1 MRNHQRIGIA
11 LLLAAT
17 LSASAIAADKPAAPY
32 VNQYLADSS
41 YSVTHTASDFTALA
55 GPTGKSRRLR
65 ADEIIWK
72 RAGPFN
78 GMTPV
83 YSGPYPNGR
92 RVVWLGGYDRVTKLD
107 ADTLEVLTT
116 YAIGGNT
123 FFGNEEI
130 DRHMDALDK
139 LDGKDMVDY
148 TFKMWA
154 ESFPSGPS
162 FYRMLS
168 RDNELYLPHVTKDGT
183 ISIQVFGEADA
194 KDPASK
200 IQLRREFKI
209 TPDISKGLYFGVQ
222 MTSDGHV
229 VVVMTDGVLIA
240 LPRDFSSYTLLQLPS
255 KNGPGELRDTFSAFV
270 RNSLATDEHG
280 GIYVVTR
287 ENLHRVQ
294 WTGEKLSLDAADGAW
309 SAPYP
314 NEQGIGSG
322 TTPALMGWGPKED
335 HLVVIADGNR
345 GASLGNIHGNNMV
358 AFWRDDIPADW
369 KGIPGFDRRVAGI
382 TPVRFGTAKDEK
394 PQIENALV
402 VYGYGAFLDNFEPQH
417 HWPDRGRP
425 AFNIMA
431 DMFSVAIP
439 GHETLGGTMI
449 RWDPTARVLKTAWQN
464 PTNFAGSI
472 CTISGANEI
481 LYCWGS
487 RNREWALEG
496 VDWNTGKSAFHY
508 TLDKRSRHSPFG
520 GPIIIAPNG
529 AVDCGC
535 HGGLGIVRVKPKRQY

>member
-1 MRNHQRIGIA
+1 MRNIGVGITFF
-11 LLLAAT
+11 LATT
-17 LSASAIAADKPAAPY
+17 LSSSVFAGDKPAAPY

-41 YSVTHTASDFTALA
+41 YSVTHAASDFTALA
-55 GPTGKSRRLR
+55 GPAGKSRRLR
-65 ADEIIWK
+65 ADEITWK

-83 YSGPYPNGR
+83 YSSPYPNGK
-92 RVVWLGGYDRVTKLD
+92 RVIWLGGYDRVTKLH
-107 ADTLEVLTT
+107 ANTLEVLTT

-123 FFGNEEI
+123 YFGNEEI
-130 DRHMDALDK
+130 DRHLATLDK
-139 LDGKDMVDY
+139 LGDKDMLDY
-148 TFKMWA
+148 TFKMWREA
-154 ESFPSGPS
+154 MPSGPS

-168 RDNELYLPHVTKDGT
+168 RDNELFLPHRAADGT
-183 ISIQVFGEADA
+183 QSLQVFGEADA

-200 IQLRREFKI
+200 ISLRREWKI
-209 TPDISKGLYFGVQ
+209 SPDISKGLYFGVQ

-240 LPRDFSSYTLLQLPS
+240 LARDFSSYTTLQLPS
-255 KNGPGELRDTFSAFV
+255 KNGPGEIRDTFSAFV
-270 RNSLATDEHG
+270 RNSLATDERG

-314 NEQGIGSG
+314 NELGIGSG

-335 HLVVIADGNR
+335 RLVVIAD
-345 GASLGNIHGNNMV
+345 ATHGNNMV
-358 AFWRDDIPADW
+358 AFWRDEIPADW
-369 KGIPGFDRRVAGI
+369 KGLPGFDRRVAGI
-382 TPVRFGTAKDEK
+382 APVRFGVSKNEK

-402 VYGYGAFLDNFEPQH
+402 VYGYGAFLDNFEPQQS
-417 HWPDRGRP
+417 WPDRGSVAMNR
-425 AFNIMA
+425 MA
-431 DMFSVAIP
+431 DMFSAGLP

-449 RWDPTARVLKTAWQN
+449 RWDPKTRALKTAWQS
-464 PTNFAGSI
+464 PLNFVGSI

-481 LYCWGS
+481 LYCWGA
-487 RNREWALEG
+487 RNREWTLEG
-496 VDWNTGKSAFHY
+496 VDWNSGKSLFHY
-508 TLDKRSRHSPFG
+508 TLDKRYRHSPFG

-535 HGGLGIVRVKPKRQY
+535 HGGLGIVRVKPKHH